1 MLKATDL
8 WRLEGFELG
17 EWIASFEYP
26 WEVLAHLGALLA
38 DRVKRDVRGE
48 VHPSAVI
55 EGEVVIERGAV
66 VEPMAFIQGPTIIK
80 EGAQVRHG
88 AYIRGDV
95 YVGEGAIVGHATEVK
110 NSLLLPKAG
119 APHFNYV
126 GDSVLGRESNLGAG
140 SKLSNFKVT
149 KTGVKVRTEEGLID
163 TGLRKFGALI
173 GDEAQLGC
181 NVVLNPGTIVG
192 PRTLVYLTGPGSE
205 ILPADSIIRL
215 ELERRTTPRR

>member
-8 WRLEGFELG
+8 WRLEGFELC

-26 WEVLAHLGALLA
+26 WEALSRLGELLA
-38 DRVKRDVRGE
+38 DRARRDVRGKA
-48 VHPSAVI
+48 HPSAVI

-88 AYIRGDV
+88 AYIRGNV

-126 GDSVLGRESNLGAG
+126 GDSALGRGSNLGAG

-149 KTGVKVRTEEGLID
+149 KAGVKVRTEEGLVD

-173 GDEAQLGC
+173 GDEAQIGC

-215 ELERRTTPRR
+215 ELQRRATPKR